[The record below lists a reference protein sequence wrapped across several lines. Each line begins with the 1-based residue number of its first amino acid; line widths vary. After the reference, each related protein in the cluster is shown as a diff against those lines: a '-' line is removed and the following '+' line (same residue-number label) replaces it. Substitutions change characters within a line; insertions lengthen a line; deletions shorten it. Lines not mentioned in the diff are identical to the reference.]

1 MNKIF
6 YGGPGDMQLRYT
18 DPDEY
23 IEDYLGDLE
32 EEPETIEVVRY
43 RPMTPSIGNLPSR
56 VLDTLLE
63 YLDQEYGD
71 PEGDAPDET
80 EKMRELAEVFVRD
93 VLREYEPWACE
104 PIDSEI
110 VNVAEWVRR
119 KNHE

>member
-18 DPDEY
+18 DPDKY
-23 IEDYLGDLE
+23 IEDYLIDLE
-32 EEPETIEVVRY
+32 GVQETIEVARY

-80 EKMRELAEVFVRD
+80 EKMRELAEVFVRG
-93 VLREYEPWACE
+93 VLMEYEPWACE
-104 PIDSEI
+104 LIDIEI
-110 VNVAEWVRR
+110 VNVAEWVR
-119 KNHE
+119 KNYD